1 MRSLQRGWARK
12 DKEMLLI
19 NPRKCSLTALAFL
32 VLVSTGFA
40 QESRCEL
47 AKPKLAELRSKLVAA
62 FQTKDYDRAYK
73 IASEMVEL
81 GETNCIEN
89 DDIMLVLKMNVAQL
103 QINRKKLDEAQKI
116 YDENLERAERVYG
129 GNSVDFQKYT
139 EDLLRISQNAV
150 GNEKFESY
158 ALKLLEAK
166 EKRFGSVSEEFL
178 SQLTRIARFYAAW
191 KKPDISEKYFLQA
204 MDVADKL
211 PDESA
216 VSKEKAVNRY
226 RVFLITRYGEKEG
239 LAKGESLM
247 RTRYPDFPIR
257 EKVRNGLAYSLP
269 KPIYSFAAK
278 NVKASGEVS
287 VAITVDESGHVVAAN
302 STSGHPLLRKE
313 AEAAAKVAKFLPTFL
328 KGKAVQVTG
337 IITYRFID

>member
-1 MRSLQRGWARK
+1 MILLNSRK
-12 DKEMLLI
+12 FTLV
-19 NPRKCSLTALAFL
+19 AFW
-32 VLVSTGFA
+32 VFILVSAGIA
-40 QESRCEL
+40 QESKCEL
-47 AKPKLAELRSKLVAA
+47 AKPKLAELRTKLVAA
-62 FQTKDYDRAYK
+62 FQAKDFDSAHK
-73 IASEMVEL
+73 TASEMVDL
-81 GETNCIEN
+81 GETNCIDN
-89 DDIMLVLKMNVAQL
+89 DDILLVLKMNVAQI
-103 QINRKKLDEAQKI
+103 QINRKKLDDARKI

-129 GNSVDFQKYT
+129 ANSADFQKYT
-139 EDLLRISQNAV
+139 EDLLRISQYAV

-191 KKPDISEKYFLQA
+191 KKPDIAEKYFLQA

-211 PDESA
+211 PDANA

-239 LAKGESLM
+239 LTRGEALM
-247 RTRYPDFPIR
+247 QKRYPDFPIR
-257 EKVRNGLAYSLP
+257 EKVMNGLAYSLP
-269 KPIYSFAAK
+269 RPVYSSAAK
-278 NVKASGEVS
+278 NVKASGDVS
-287 VAITVDESGHVVAAN
+287 VSIKVNENGHVIAAN

-313 AEAAAKVAKFLPTFL
+313 AEAAAMVAKFLPTFL
-328 KGKAVQVTG
+328 KGRSVEVTG